1 MNKEILSLSL
11 LFDYLCC
18 DKGEGGRAEMEKE
31 AAKSQPSNDTIDPS
45 RYGDFY
51 QNNQSLQHVDVK
63 TPTPKKK
70 KHHFKPAEKQ
80 SYPFLEITIST
91 HHHTNPPKIN
101 PRTRNKSMLLRLLL
115 LLPTHPSILGNNP
128 SN

>member
-70 KHHFKPAEKQ
+70 RHHFKPAEKQ
-80 SYPFLEITIST
+80 SYPFLKSPYQLITT
-91 HHHTNPPKIN
+91 PTPPK
-101 PRTRNKSMLLRLLL
+101 
-115 LLPTHPSILGNNP
+115 
-128 SN
+128 